1 MRAKQAEDERP
12 VGDEVDRAGDKDLN
26 EAMRD
31 CVRCALDLL
40 TTDYG
45 IDRQLAMAYLSAA
58 GDFAVSQVVD
68 DVKGVHAKIR
78 KSDFHEVRRPA

>member
-1 MRAKQAEDERP
+1 
-12 VGDEVDRAGDKDLN
+12 
-26 EAMRD
+26 MRD

-40 TTDYG
+40 ATDYG
-45 IDRQLAMAYLSAA
+45 IDRHLAMAYLSAA

-78 KSDFHEVRRPA
+78 KSDFREVRRPR